1 MAVYRLAPTAEAD
14 IVDLLD
20 HTYSTFG
27 AIARQRYER
36 LVLTALRDV
45 AANPQRV
52 GSVARPEF
60 GDGVR
65 CYHLRYSR
73 ERARTKYGIVF
84 RPRHLLVYRHVRAD
98 LVGVG
103 RILHDAM
110 EVERHLPK
118 EFGDE

>member
-1 MAVYRLAPTAEAD
+1 
-14 IVDLLD
+14 
-20 HTYSTFG
+20 
-27 AIARQRYER
+27 
-36 LVLTALRDV
+36 
-45 AANPQRV
+45 
-52 GSVARPEF
+52 
-60 GDGVR
+60 
-65 CYHLRYSR
+65 
-73 ERARTKYGIVF
+73 VF